1 MRIAIDARMILHSGI
16 GTYTKNLLTNI
27 FDIDKSNA
35 YILLGKKEALSKY
48 AQKPNVFIKEFHS
61 PIYGVIEQVIE
72 PLKLW
77 NVEFLHCPHYN
88 IPVIYEGEMI
98 VTVHDLIHL
107 IFPQFLE
114 SRAAY
119 FYARSLFNLM
129 AIRAKKIIAVSENT
143 KIDIVN
149 YLGVKKDKVVVI
161 YNGVS
166 EIFKKPASQEER
178 EKLRRKLNLHEK
190 YILNVSNMKK
200 HKNIET
206 LIEAYSKL
214 RKKGIEQRLLLVGGK
229 KERIGELKIYA
240 EQFNVDKDIVFL
252 QNINFKELPLL
263 YQICDIFVFPSLYEG
278 FGLPLVEAM
287 ASRVPV
293 VTSNVSSMPEV
304 VGNAGITVEPKNA
317 DSLAEAIEKVIS
329 DSKLREDMIKMGI
342 KQIEK
347 FNWQDTARKTL
358 DVYKREF
365 I

>member
-16 GTYTKNLLTNI
+16 GTYTRNLVANI
-27 FDIDKSNA
+27 LDIDKTNT
-35 YILLGKKEALSKY
+35 YTLLGREKELSKY

-61 PIYGVIEQVIE
+61 PIYSISEQVIE

-77 NVEFLHCPHYN
+77 NTEFLHCPHYN

-107 IFPQFLE
+107 LFPQFLKHK
-114 SRAAY
+114 AAY
-119 FYARSLFNLM
+119 FYAKSLFKLM
-129 AIRAKKIIAVSENT
+129 TIRAKEIIAVSENT
-143 KIDIVN
+143 KADIVN
-149 YLGVKKDKVVVI
+149 YLGVKEDKVVVI

-166 EIFKKPASQEER
+166 EIFRKDASQEEC
-178 EKLRRKLNLHEK
+178 EKLRDKLNLHAR
-190 YILNVSNMKK
+190 YILNVSNMKM
-200 HKNIET
+200 HKNIEI
-206 LIEAYSKL
+206 LIKAYSKL
-214 RKKGIEQRLLLVGGK
+214 RKKGIEQKLLLVGGE
-229 KERIGELKIYA
+229 KERIRELQVYA
-240 EQFNVDKDIVFL
+240 DQFNVTKDIIFL
-252 QNINFKELPLL
+252 QNIDFEDLPLL
-263 YQICDIFVFPSLYEG
+263 YRICDVFVFPSLYEG

-304 VGNAGITVEPKNA
+304 VGNAGITIEPSDA

-329 DSKLREDMIKMGI
+329 DSNMRENMIKMGI

-347 FNWQDTARKTL
+347 FNWQNTARKTL

-365 I
+365 V

>member
-1 MRIAIDARMILHSGI
+1 MNIAIDARMILHSGI
-16 GTYTKNLLTNI
+16 GTYTRNLVTNI
-27 FDIDKSNA
+27 LDIDKSNT

-48 AQKPNVFIKEFHS
+48 AQKSNVSITEFHS
-61 PIYGVIEQVIE
+61 PIYGISEQVIE

-107 IFPQFLE
+107 LFPQFLK

-119 FYARSLFNLM
+119 FYAKSLFKLM

-143 KIDIVN
+143 KADIVN
-149 YLGVKKDKVVVI
+149 YLGVKEDKVVVI

-166 EIFKKPASQEER
+166 EIFKKDASQEKC
-178 EKLRRKLNLHEK
+178 EKLRHKLNLHAK

-214 RKKGIEQRLLLVGGK
+214 RKKGIKQKLLLVGGK
-229 KERIGELKIYA
+229 EERIKELQIYA
-240 EQFNVDKDIVFL
+240 EQLNVAENIVFL
-252 QNINFKELPLL
+252 QNIDFEDLPLL
-263 YQICDIFVFPSLYEG
+263 YQICDVFVFPSLYEG

-287 ASRVPV
+287 ASKVPV

-304 VGNAGITVEPKNA
+304 VGNAGITVEPNDA

-329 DSKLREDMIKMGI
+329 DSKLRENMIKMGI

-347 FNWQDTARKTL
+347 FNWQNTARKTL

>member
-27 FDIDKSNA
+27 LDIDKSNT

-48 AQKPNVFIKEFHS
+48 TQRPNVSIKEFSS
-61 PIYGVIEQVIE
+61 PIYGVSEQVVE

-107 IFPQFLE
+107 IFPQFLK

-119 FYARSLFNLM
+119 FYAKSLFKLM
-129 AIRAKKIIAVSENT
+129 AIRAKKIIAVSEST
-143 KIDIVN
+143 KADIVN
-149 YLGVKKDKVVVI
+149 YLGVKEDKVIVI

-166 EIFKKPASQEER
+166 EIFKKDASQEEC
-178 EKLRRKLNLHEK
+178 EKLRHKLNLHAK
-190 YILNVSNMKK
+190 YILNVSNMKA

-214 RKKGIEQRLLLVGGK
+214 REKGIEQKLLLVGGE
-229 KERIGELKIYA
+229 KERVEELQIYS
-240 EQFNVDKDIVFL
+240 EQFNVAEDVICI
-252 QNINFKELPLL
+252 QNIDFEDLPPL
-263 YQICDIFVFPSLYEG
+263 YQICDVFVFPSLYEG

-304 VGNAGITVEPKNA
+304 VGNAGITVEPNDV
-317 DSLAEAIEKVIS
+317 DSLAKAIEKIIS
-329 DSKLREDMIKMGI
+329 DSKLRENMIKMGI

-365 I
+365 V